1 MMEEEHMYLIIS
13 GLTRK
18 PVTTDVSH
26 FNKESTKI
34 IVPIFDKDY
43 MNMGF
48 HGNQIEDI
56 GFHGNQ
62 IEDTE
67 VSHLSSESDS
77 HDV

>member
-26 FNKESTKI
+26 FNKELTKI

-48 HGNQIEDI
+48 HGNQIED
-56 GFHGNQ
+56 
-62 IEDTE
+62 TE
-67 VSHLSSESDS
+67 VSHLSSESES